1 MDNID
6 ETMKQMKT
14 NMEFY
19 FKGAAAF
26 MEFLCTCSD
35 GEPLVS
41 IIPNSIFEELYVD
54 FLKQFGEVDEPNE
67 SIKSKVI
74 QYMKEPKIT
83 DSRNI
88 MGCSENWYN
97 PFYAISQTF
106 SLEEV
111 QAMSQFEVERLVKL
125 GDAIGE
131 GLY

>member
-1 MDNID
+1 MDSMD
-6 ETMKQMKT
+6 EKIKQMKT

-54 FLKQFGEVDEPNE
+54 FLKQFGEVAEPNE
-67 SIKSKVI
+67 SIKSDVI
-74 QYMKEPKIT
+74 KYMKEPKIT
-83 DSRNI
+83 NARNS

-97 PFYAISQTF
+97 PFYAIYQTF

-111 QAMSQFEVERLVKL
+111 QAMSKLEVERLVTL
-125 GDAIGE
+125 GYAIGE

>member
-54 FLKQFGEVDEPNE
+54 FLKQFGEVTENE
-67 SIKSKVI
+67 SVKSQVIK
-74 QYMKEPKIT
+74 YMKEPKT
-83 DSRNI
+83 TNARNI
-88 MGCSENWYN
+88 MGCSENWYD
-97 PFYAISQTF
+97 PFYAISRTF

-111 QAMSQFEVERLVKL
+111 QAMSTLEVERLVKL